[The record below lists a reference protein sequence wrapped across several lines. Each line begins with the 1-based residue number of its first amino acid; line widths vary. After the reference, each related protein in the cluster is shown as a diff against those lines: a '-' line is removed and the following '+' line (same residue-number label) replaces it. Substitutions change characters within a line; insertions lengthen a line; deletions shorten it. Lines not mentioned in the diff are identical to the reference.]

1 MTGTLRTRWVLTGAL
16 ENSSSLKSRDP
27 NKRVSVPKYY
37 NINGIRALKP
47 NYFGPWTLRGLYG
60 LIRIE
65 CTYGLRA
72 MEVFGN

>member
-1 MTGTLRTRWVLTGAL
+1 MGAL
-16 ENSSSLKSRDP
+16 ENCSSLKVQGP
-27 NKRVSVPKYY
+27 NKRVLGPKYY
-37 NINGIRALKP
+37 NINDIWVLKP
-47 NYFGPWTLRGLYG
+47 CYFGPWTLRGLYG